1 MSVPPTDEK
10 TYWLDDTRNVD
21 KVWWALIGL
30 CALVFVADAFYE
42 KHPEFGIEYLF
53 GFYGLYGFIAC
64 VFLVLLAKVLR
75 RILMRPEDYYD
86 G

>member
-1 MSVPPTDEK
+1 MSEQPTDEK
-10 TYWLDDTRNVD
+10 TYWLDSKRNVD
-21 KVWWALIGL
+21 KVWWTLIAL

-42 KHPEFGIEYLF
+42 KHPEFEVEYVF

-64 VFLVLLAKVLR
+64 VFLVLTAKLLR
-75 RILMRPEDYYD
+75 RLLIRPEDYYD

>member
-10 TYWLDDTRNVD
+10 TYWLDDKRNVD
-21 KVWWALIGL
+21 KVWWALIAG
-30 CALVFVADAFYE
+30 CAVVFVADAFYQ
-42 KHPEFGIEYLF
+42 KHPEFEIEYLF

-64 VFLVLLAKVLR
+64 VFVVLLAKALR